1 MSRFPIIA
9 QLQYGTEFGKNLCP
23 SPSRIVPLSQKEIPE
38 PDVKH
43 PVLYYV
49 TLRQEKEFVSCQ
61 RKALLFEPS
70 AYFHPPHT
78 FLQSVLYLIEPR
90 FYQAVHLP
98 QLRKDVM
105 MRWLK
110 EKLALY
116 PEGKK
121 FLQHL
126 LSNEIDT
133 DPWSNPYFSILVG
146 LLEAAKHK
154 LHVVHADLEGKFK
167 GMTPQKMPE
176 KQSIVLLQ
184 MSSGWYA
191 PYGISL

>member
-1 MSRFPIIA
+1 
-9 QLQYGTEFGKNLCP
+9 
-23 SPSRIVPLSQKEIPE
+23 
-38 PDVKH
+38 
-43 PVLYYV
+43 
-49 TLRQEKEFVSCQ
+49 
-61 RKALLFEPS
+61 
-70 AYFHPPHT
+70 
-78 FLQSVLYLIEPR
+78 
-90 FYQAVHLP
+90 
-98 QLRKDVM
+98 M